1 VRRIRKKKFR
11 FSLWARVPEEKK
23 KKKEKRKKMGA
34 GSSSGIERFDGRFK
48 VHPHTP
54 SSLDECVRFDETV
67 EDGEYVVATDA
78 MDDEASDALL
88 EVARVAVS
96 TVGDAYDGPDV
107 DECSTIPD
115 AIEAR
120 GARAVRIL
128 PPTPGAVASCI
139 ASGHVVLGGVEI
151 IEAGE
156 LVGYSPCML
165 VSVHVKDRAIEK
177 FGALVRTDE
186 WEERDLSPEQLENAI
201 GFFFART

>member
-1 VRRIRKKKFR
+1 
-11 FSLWARVPEEKK
+11 
-23 KKKEKRKKMGA
+23 MGA
-34 GSSSGIERFDGRFK
+34 SGSRITEQYDGKFK

-54 SSLDECVRFDETV
+54 SSLDECVRFDESV

-78 MDDEASDALL
+78 MDDEATDALL
-88 EVARVAVS
+88 EVARVAVA

-107 DECSTIPD
+107 DECSTIPES
-115 AIEAR
+115 IEAR

-139 ASGHVVLGGVEI
+139 AAGHVVLSGVEI
-151 IEAGE
+151 IESGE

-165 VSVHVKDRAIEK
+165 VSARVVGGAIEK

-186 WEERDLSPEQLENAI
+186 WEERDISPEQLENAI
-201 GFFFART
+201 GFFFARV